1 MKQFF
6 YFLFLYIL
14 GITEAFT
21 QNVSSENQYSKL
33 EIINNGNLI
42 KYDKDY
48 FFGIKITLE
57 DGWKT
62 YWKNPGDSGAAIYLE
77 WNSLKYDNISSKI
90 IFPVPKKYI
99 DMGIETIGYEKEVIF
114 PIKITFDNLERNPLT
129 NLKINYLVCKEICI
143 PIEVEKQINLDKNK
157 AVDGLLNI
165 DFIESL
171 EKLPNKKNTIF
182 KLDKIK
188 RYSPSELEI
197 SYKVKQ
203 EINYDKLQIFPYSE
217 KLFLKTNH
225 SILNNYLVIQILSDD
240 EIKKFDTL
248 ELLISD
254 GKSSQ
259 VSKLEVIDDTLPE
272 NFLKMVLFA
281 FIGGLILNFMPCVL
295 PVLSIKIYSFLK
307 VFNTNKRD
315 IIYSSLATSIGI
327 ICSFLLIGLT
337 TIFIKSLGSN
347 VGWGIQFQNV
357 YFLYFF
363 SIILFIFSL
372 NLFGFFDFFLPNKLL
387 SKLNFPTKN
396 YYVDSF
402 FAGLLATL
410 LATPC
415 TAPFLGTSIGFALT
429 KDNFTILL
437 IFLSLSIGFSFP
449 YILLMIYPKALNFFP
464 KPGAWM
470 QQFKYLLALFVLMTS
485 IWLFYLLKFNIF
497 FLIILGFVVPIFA
510 VFYNIEI
517 KHPKKIK
524 NIFFLFVVFI
534 VFYIFSEKELSKTE
548 WIKFDQ
554 YKVNEMISE
563 GNIVFVDITAAWCI
577 TCQTNKLTT
586 LSTNE
591 IENLFIEKEIKTFRG
606 DWTMKDTSILNYLN
620 QFQRS
625 GIPFNVIYG
634 PSNTRGLVL
643 PEILTKDTVINSIK
657 LVQ

>member
-6 YFLFLYIL
+6 YFLFLYIV
-14 GITEAFT
+14 GTTEAFT
-21 QNVSSENQYSKL
+21 LNVSGENKYSKL

-77 WNSLKYDNISSKI
+77 WNSLKYDNINSKI
-90 IFPVPKKYI
+90 IFPIPKKYI

-114 PIKITFDNLERNPLT
+114 PIKITFDNLERNLLR
-129 NLKINYLVCKEICI
+129 NVKINYLVCKEICI

-157 AVDGLLNI
+157 AVDWLSNI

-171 EKLPNKKNTIF
+171 EKLPDKKNTVF
-182 KLDKIK
+182 KLDKIS
-188 RYSPSELEI
+188 RFSTSELDI
-197 SYKVKQ
+197 SYIVKQ
-203 EINYDKLQIFPYSE
+203 EINYDKLQIYPYSE

-225 SILNNYLVIQILSDD
+225 SILNDNLVIRILSDD
-240 EIKKFDTL
+240 QIKKSDII

-254 GKSSQ
+254 GKLSQ
-259 VSKLEVIDDTLPE
+259 ESELEIIDGTFPE
-272 NFLKMVLFA
+272 AFLKMVFFA

-295 PVLSIKIYSFLK
+295 PVLSIKIYSFLR
-307 VFNTNKRD
+307 VLDTNKRD

-327 ICSFLLIGLT
+327 ICSFLLIGLI
-337 TIFIKSLGSN
+337 TIFMKSLGSN
-347 VGWGIQFQNV
+347 VGWGIQFQNI

-363 SIILFIFSL
+363 SVILFIFSL
-372 NLFGFFDFFLPNKLL
+372 NLFGFFDFFVPNKLL
-387 SKLNFPTKN
+387 RKLNFSSKN
-396 YYVDSF
+396 YYIDSF
-402 FAGLLATL
+402 FAGFLATL

-449 YILLMIYPKALNFFP
+449 YILLMIYPRALNFFP

-470 QQFKYLLALFVLMTS
+470 QQFKYLLAFFVLMTS
-485 IWLFYLLKFNIF
+485 IWLFYLLKFNSL

-510 VFYNIEI
+510 VFYNREI
-517 KHPKKIK
+517 KYSEKIK

-534 VFYIFSEKELSKTE
+534 VFYLFTEKELSKTK
-548 WIKFDQ
+548 WTKFDQ
-554 YKVNEMISE
+554 YKVNETISE
-563 GNIVFVDITAAWCI
+563 GNIVFVDITADWCI

-586 LSTNE
+586 LGTKE

-606 DWTMKDTSILNYLN
+606 DWTMKDASILSYLN

-643 PEILTKDTVINSIK
+643 PEILTKDIVINSIK

>member
-21 QNVSSENQYSKL
+21 LNVSGANKHTKL

-42 KYDKDY
+42 KYDNDY
-48 FFGIKITLE
+48 FLGIKITLE

-62 YWKNPGDSGAAIYLE
+62 YWKNPGDAGAAIYLE
-77 WNSLKYDNISSKI
+77 WNNLKYENINSKI
-90 IFPVPKKYI
+90 IFPVPRKYI

-171 EKLPNKKNTIF
+171 KKLPNKENTIF

-225 SILNNYLVIQILSDD
+225 SILSNNLVIQIFSDD
-240 EIKKFDTL
+240 EIKKSDTL

-259 VSKLEVIDDTLPE
+259 ESKLETIDDNLAE
-272 NFLKMVLFA
+272 NFLQMVFFA

-307 VFNTNKRD
+307 VFDTNKRD

-337 TIFIKSLGSN
+337 TIFVKSLGSN

-415 TAPFLGTSIGFALT
+415 TAPFLGTSIGF
-429 KDNFTILL
+429 
-437 IFLSLSIGFSFP
+437 SFP

-470 QQFKYLLALFVLMTS
+470 QQFKYILAFFVLMTS
-485 IWLFYLLKFNIF
+485 IWLFYLLKFNSF
-497 FLIILGFVVPIFA
+497 FLIILGFIVPIFA
-510 VFYNIEI
+510 VFYNSEI
-517 KHPKKIK
+517 KHSKKIK

-534 VFYIFSEKELSKTE
+534 VFYLFSEKELSKTE